1 MNKKSKNLICSMT
14 FFIVLLFMFE
24 NSVCSLSIKKK
35 ILNEDDAT
43 LNMYPVINK
52 GEVIWHKRS
61 GSHFVLYKDG
71 VIEKIDFGSDYNSRY
86 VSKVKSD
93 DGRIVGAYCNQFGSE
108 VCYLENINSSVVPL
122 THPNQPV
129 VEIEDITDW
138 DFLLDKLVIYNPI
151 TDGPY
156 DNVNDLPEGE
166 WTLPIKIFLE
176 YGFNPN
182 DYYDAETI
190 HIPGNELSEEQKEE
204 ILEFLDSIV
213 CDCDFYYNFKED
225 LILSPNTQYSMD
237 LYLVYDG
244 VLDSNGM
251 YIPCSV
257 KKSERVKWFNLDI
270 LNW

>member
-93 DGRIVGAYCNQFGSE
+93 DGRIVGAYCNQWLSNFF
-108 VCYLENINSSVVPL
+108 SVNMVGVF
-122 THPNQPV
+122 PV
-129 VEIEDITDW
+129 
-138 DFLLDKLVIYNPI
+138 F
-151 TDGPY
+151 
-156 DNVNDLPEGE
+156 
-166 WTLPIKIFLE
+166 
-176 YGFNPN
+176 
-182 DYYDAETI
+182 
-190 HIPGNELSEEQKEE
+190 
-204 ILEFLDSIV
+204 
-213 CDCDFYYNFKED
+213 
-225 LILSPNTQYSMD
+225 
-237 LYLVYDG
+237 
-244 VLDSNGM
+244 
-251 YIPCSV
+251 
-257 KKSERVKWFNLDI
+257 
-270 LNW
+270 